1 MASAGKER
9 SAPEKEG
16 GARAS
21 LVLPSDPSLAPRSA
35 MPSIRARRDA
45 GSGDGIERELRG
57 DDIEERSMGGDEV
70 SEASGGDNGGSVGRF
85 ERESE
90 VGDSGSDGRSPDYSE
105 TIERSQRRPR
115 SVVERL
121 TPFCC
126 HRDGTIEELPDLAPE
141 LDRSAEIGDQD
152 WGVGPTLSD
161 YESLSSLMQD
171 VRASGVTFVIP
182 RSDQRPWTPPV
193 GYCCV
198 YESFFGDDSKLWF
211 PIPRLITSYCFR
223 RGIALSQLMNGAV
236 RIAVALMVMAAEI
249 DVSMTDRIFEE
260 LTQTQPKP
268 NGVYSVQMR
277 SGLNIFASP
286 LIKTKRWKRSYFY
299 VKADEAGFE
308 DPPGAECRVLWSRGI
323 GRTSMLTTSLLM
335 HALTLSLI
343 FAVGHPNTF
352 GPWDA
357 FRRDLPKI
365 AALRLQE
372 WRSFDRRRIR
382 RQRGCIAKV
391 DWSSNLPCEEPKGK
405 RLKLPIAGMSSTVYP
420 DYAGILAAQLGDTRF
435 GPTVIASGANSAD
448 VSALIDRE
456 PALVSATA
464 GLEAEGAVDVPPP
477 RKRRKKTKSATK
489 PRADPPLDG
498 DDGDGARSPRMRRGD
513 DGIDGDREGVRMESS
528 ASPAGGLS
536 SGGGAPGS
544 SRTTDGALATLE
556 AATCK
561 NMLLT
566 GYEAALRKAVLDLEK
581 AKEKIRVKE
590 AEIETFKKEKLD
602 EVNELEIARN
612 RISQLE
618 KEKVEDSEKTKR
630 AMERL
635 RQSRSRELLS
645 ERNCVAAAAERRFEK
660 FRKYMADRDRK
671 EEKRLLHGT
680 ALGTLDAV
688 NLLEKKGLPVPRELK
703 DLLVANEAKF
713 GKEAEEVTVEVISA
727 HDLALSPPRS
737 ASAVAPRSPSFGNVA
752 PLVAQV
758 ATVARQ
764 PTTILSGDRAGA
776 LDRPFGTVSGPFGT
790 VSGPSNRDDSS
801 EGQET

>member
-171 VRASGVTFVIP
+171 VRASGVTFWVIQTLSP
-182 RSDQRPWTPPV
+182 RDAERSTED
-193 GYCCV
+193 
-198 YESFFGDDSKLWF
+198 
-211 PIPRLITSYCFR
+211 R
-223 RGIALSQLMNGAV
+223 RASSSRV
-236 RIAVALMVMAAEI
+236 
-249 DVSMTDRIFEE
+249 EE
-260 LTQTQPKP
+260 LRPEK
-268 NGVYSVQMR
+268 
-277 SGLNIFASP
+277 
-286 LIKTKRWKRSYFY
+286 
-299 VKADEAGFE
+299 
-308 DPPGAECRVLWSRGI
+308 DPPAAR
-323 GRTSMLTTSLLM
+323 M
-335 HALTLSLI
+335 H
-343 FAVGHPNTF
+343 
-352 GPWDA
+352 
-357 FRRDLPKI
+357 R
-365 AALRLQE
+365 
-372 WRSFDRRRIR
+372 
-382 RQRGCIAKV
+382 
-391 DWSSNLPCEEPKGK
+391 K

-544 SRTTDGALATLE
+544 SRTTDGALATLEVSDLSLPDRLAALARAEAE

>member
-1 MASAGKER
+1 
-9 SAPEKEG
+9 
-16 GARAS
+16 
-21 LVLPSDPSLAPRSA
+21 

-57 DDIEERSMGGDEV
+57 DDIEEPAAIMADP
-70 SEASGGDNGGSVGRF
+70 SGVLNENLRWAIRGT
-85 ERESE
+85 
-90 VGDSGSDGRSPDYSE
+90 DGRSPDYSE

-268 NGVYSVQMR
+268 NGVFSVQMR

-286 LIKTKRWKRSYFY
+286 LIKTKRWKCSYFY

-308 DPPGAECRVLWSRGI
+308 DPPGADCRVLWSRGI
-323 GRTSMLTTSLLM
+323 
-335 HALTLSLI
+335 
-343 FAVGHPNTF
+343 VGHPNTF

-382 RQRGCIAKV
+382 RQRGRIAKV
-391 DWSSNLPCEEPKGK
+391 DWSSNLLCEKPKGK
-405 RLKLPIAGMSSTVYP
+405 RLKLPIAGMSST
-420 DYAGILAAQLGDTRF
+420 LGDTSF

-477 RKRRKKTKSATK
+477 SKRRKKTKSATK

-556 AATCK
+556 AAACK

-590 AEIETFKKEKLD
+590 AELETFKKEKLD

-703 DLLVANEAKF
+703 DLFVANEAVRRRR
-713 GKEAEEVTVEVISA
+713 GGHRRLSRD
-727 HDLALSPPRS
+727 DLALSPPRS
-737 ASAVAPRSPSFGNVA
+737 ASAVAPRSPIFGNVA

-758 ATVARQ
+758 STVARQ

-801 EGQET
+801 EGQETRVLGREETGAAGTRDASSLDFSTEA

>member
-1 MASAGKER
+1 
-9 SAPEKEG
+9 
-16 GARAS
+16 
-21 LVLPSDPSLAPRSA
+21 

-57 DDIEERSMGGDEV
+57 DDIEEP
-70 SEASGGDNGGSVGRF
+70 SGGDNGGSVGRF

-121 TPFCC
+121 TPFFC

-323 GRTSMLTTSLLM
+323 
-335 HALTLSLI
+335 
-343 FAVGHPNTF
+343 VGHPNTF

-382 RQRGCIAKV
+382 RDV

-420 DYAGILAAQLGDTRF
+420 DYAGILAAQLGDTSF

-528 ASPAGGLS
+528 ASPAGGDCL
-536 SGGGAPGS
+536 
-544 SRTTDGALATLE
+544 RE

-618 KEKVEDSEKTKR
+618 KVEDSEKTKR
-630 AMERL
+630 AME
-635 RQSRSRELLS
+635 
-645 ERNCVAAAAERRFEK
+645 AFEK

-713 GKEAEEVTVEVISA
+713 GKEAEEITVEAISA

-737 ASAVAPRSPSFGNVA
+737 ASAVAPRSPIFGNVA

-801 EGQET
+801 EGQETRVLGREETGAAGTRDASSLDFSTEA

>member
-1 MASAGKER
+1 
-9 SAPEKEG
+9 
-16 GARAS
+16 
-21 LVLPSDPSLAPRSA
+21 
-35 MPSIRARRDA
+35 
-45 GSGDGIERELRG
+45 
-57 DDIEERSMGGDEV
+57 
-70 SEASGGDNGGSVGRF
+70 
-85 ERESE
+85 
-90 VGDSGSDGRSPDYSE
+90 
-105 TIERSQRRPR
+105 
-115 SVVERL
+115 
-121 TPFCC
+121 
-126 HRDGTIEELPDLAPE
+126 
-141 LDRSAEIGDQD
+141 
-152 WGVGPTLSD
+152 
-161 YESLSSLMQD
+161 
-171 VRASGVTFVIP
+171 
-182 RSDQRPWTPPV
+182 
-193 GYCCV
+193 
-198 YESFFGDDSKLWF
+198 
-211 PIPRLITSYCFR
+211 
-223 RGIALSQLMNGAV
+223 
-236 RIAVALMVMAAEI
+236 
-249 DVSMTDRIFEE
+249 
-260 LTQTQPKP
+260 
-268 NGVYSVQMR
+268 
-277 SGLNIFASP
+277 
-286 LIKTKRWKRSYFY
+286 
-299 VKADEAGFE
+299 
-308 DPPGAECRVLWSRGI
+308 
-323 GRTSMLTTSLLM
+323 
-335 HALTLSLI
+335 
-343 FAVGHPNTF
+343 
-352 GPWDA
+352 
-357 FRRDLPKI
+357 
-365 AALRLQE
+365 
-372 WRSFDRRRIR
+372 
-382 RQRGCIAKV
+382 
-391 DWSSNLPCEEPKGK
+391 
-405 RLKLPIAGMSSTVYP
+405 MSSTVYP
-420 DYAGILAAQLGDTRF
+420 DYAGILAAQLGDTSF

-544 SRTTDGALATLE
+544 SRTTDGALATLEVSDLSLPDRLAALARAEAE

-713 GKEAEEVTVEVISA
+713 GKEAEEVTVEAISA

-737 ASAVAPRSPSFGNVA
+737 ASAVAPRSPIFGNVA

-790 VSGPSNRDDSS
+790 VSGPSDRDDSS
-801 EGQET
+801 EGQETRVLGREETGAAGTRDASSLDFSTEA